1 MSKMNFKQI
10 TNLLAEISTKDIVKE
25 IIDNEFD
32 FIHLSDSLLLK
43 IVKCDYEFD
52 IEVKWFSEHLTNIQF
67 TLSDTV
73 EEKDDL
79 NKYIQTTII
88 NHVKNEYFKNW
99 YVSNIRPIIN
109 EDLEGTIERVNN
121 RLLDFNMVVNLIA
134 DSNGSFTLSCL
145 DSKNEKFVY
154 HLSLSNN
161 TDYNNT
167 PTIHFHIS
175 GLAFSVFYQL
185 FFKHNG
191 FNTTYGTEE

>member
-10 TNLLAEISTKDIVKE
+10 TNLLAEISTKDLVKE

-52 IEVKWFSEHLTNIQF
+52 IELKWFNTYLTNIQF

-73 EEKDDL
+73 ENKDDL

-88 NHVKNEYFKNW
+88 NRIKDNYFNNW
-99 YVSNIRPIIN
+99 FTANIGPIIN
-109 EDLEGTIERVNN
+109 ENLESSIERVNN

-161 TDYNNT
+161 TDHNT
-167 PTIHFHIS
+167 ISNIRIHIYS
-175 GLAFSVFYQL
+175 LAYSVFYHL

-191 FNTTYGTEE
+191 FNSSYGTEE